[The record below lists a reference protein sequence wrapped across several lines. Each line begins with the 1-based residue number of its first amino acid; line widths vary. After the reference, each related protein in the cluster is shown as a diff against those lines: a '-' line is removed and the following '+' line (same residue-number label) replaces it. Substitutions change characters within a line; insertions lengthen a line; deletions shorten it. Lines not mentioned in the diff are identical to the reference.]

1 MRNYWFILT
10 LLLLTNCRSNPIN
23 REHIL
28 TTSALETASV
38 AQVEEKMTAPV
49 VKVFDY
55 DTLQWLDVADVAPSI
70 VMDLKYATTDNFV
83 KSQMYE
89 CGRCFLRP
97 AVAQAICQ
105 NSQALQS
112 KGYGLKMFDCYRP
125 RPVQWALW
133 EKVPD
138 ARYVADPRKG
148 SMHNRGSAVDLTIVD
163 ANGKELDMGTS
174 FDFFGKEAYHDYTN
188 LPKTV
193 LENRKLL
200 KSTMEEFGFKAIRTE
215 WWHYS
220 YQAKSYELSDMVWNC
235 EHQ

>member
-1 MRNYWFILT
+1 MRNYWLV
-10 LLLLTNCRSNPIN
+10 LLLFLLAHCRSNPVN
-23 REHIL
+23 RDNIL
-28 TTSALETASV
+28 TTPTLDTVSFV
-38 AQVEEKMTAPV
+38 KMEEHSPV
-49 VKVFDY
+49 PIQKTLDY
-55 DTLQWLDVADVAPSI
+55 DTLQWLDIADLDASI
-70 VMDLKYATTDNFV
+70 LMDLKYATTDNFV

-97 AVAQAICQ
+97 EVAQAIVKIHQ
-105 NSQALQS
+105 DLKS

-163 ANGKELDMGTS
+163 ADGNELDMGTH

-188 LPKTV
+188 LSKTV
-193 LENRKLL
+193 LDNRKLL
-200 KSTMEEFGFKAIRTE
+200 KSTMEAFGFRAIRTE

-220 YQAKSYELSDMVWNC
+220 YQSKSYELSDMVWNC
-235 EHQ
+235 NNK